1 MKPFLCVCWFVA
13 LLILLS
19 LGFETIIWRLIV
31 PVTVSLAQLPWLE
44 FAVRLGAVACSALFI
59 SLLKPLGGKV

>member
-1 MKPFLCVCWFVA
+1 MKPFLCVCWFVT

-31 PVTVSLAQLPWLE
+31 PVTISVAQLPWLE
-44 FAVRLGAVACSALFI
+44 FAVNLGAVACSVLFI
-59 SLLKPLGGKV
+59 SLLKLLGGKT